1 MSLVGERMSKSS
13 EATSEH
19 SMPTRMESSD
29 EDSHSSG
36 HEYTFDKPSISERES
51 STDSPSKE
59 EEETNPLGQIS
70 RKIILPSTWSVNV
83 F

>member
-1 MSLVGERMSKSS
+1 MSESS

-19 SMPTRMESSD
+19 SMPTCMESGD

-36 HEYTFDKPSISERES
+36 CEYTFDKLSISERES
-51 STDSPSKE
+51 SMDSPLEE

-70 RKIILPSTWSVNV
+70 RKIILPSIWSVNV
-83 F
+83 FQ